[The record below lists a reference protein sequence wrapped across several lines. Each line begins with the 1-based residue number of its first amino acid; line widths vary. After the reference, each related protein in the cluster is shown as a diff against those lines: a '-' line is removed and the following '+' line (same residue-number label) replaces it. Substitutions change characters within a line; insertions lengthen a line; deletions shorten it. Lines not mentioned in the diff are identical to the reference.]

1 MRRTKLAVAGVW
13 MLAGS
18 AAFAQDAAAIQS
30 HIENAKRIAGTR
42 WAEAANYF
50 CAESSMPNRPTDP
63 AIVPTR
69 LFNNLSVVG
78 SVGTAVYILQTSQGL
93 ILIDAGYPEQIESVL
108 IPGLKALHLDPA
120 QVRDVIVT
128 HGHSDHFGAARYFQ
142 DTYGAKVFLSKAD
155 WDLLDAPP
163 AQGKGAPAP
172 QPKRDQV
179 VADLQ
184 PIVLGDTSILPVLI
198 PGHTPGAVALIFA
211 VFDGPANDQGKK
223 YMAGLF
229 GGTVLSAGF
238 VSTEGLRDYIK
249 SVQRYARIA
258 ADNHVTVEVQNHPLM
273 DGFAARLELLK
284 QRGAQQPHPFVIGE
298 DAYAA
303 FLNVMSECAQAQLI
317 RKGK

>member
-1 MRRTKLAVAGVW
+1 MRRTKLTVAGIW
-13 MLAGS
+13 MLAGWTAS
-18 AAFAQDAAAIQS
+18 AQDAAAIQS
-30 HIENAKRIAGTR
+30 HIESAKRVAGTR

-63 AIVPTR
+63 AIAPTR
-69 LFNNLSVVG
+69 LFDNLSVVG

-93 ILIDAGYPEQIESVL
+93 ILIDAGYPEQIDSVL

-120 QVRDVIVT
+120 QVRYVIVT
-128 HGHSDHFGAARYFQ
+128 HGHSDHFGAARYLQ
-142 DTYGAKVFLSKAD
+142 DTYGTKVFLSKAD
-155 WDLLDAPP
+155 WDLMDAPP
-163 AQGKGAPAP
+163 AKGKGAPAP

-184 PIVLGDTSILPVLI
+184 PVTLGDTSILPVLI
-198 PGHTPGAVALIFA
+198 PGHTPGALALIFP
-211 VFDGPANDQGKK
+211 VFDQGKK

-258 ADNHVTVEVQNHPLM
+258 EDNHVTVEVQNHPLM

-284 QRGAQQPHPFVIGE
+284 QRSPQQPHPFVIGE

-303 FLNVMSECAQAQLI
+303 FLNVMSECAQAQLA
-317 RKGK
+317 RRGN

>member
-1 MRRTKLAVAGVW
+1 
-13 MLAGS
+13 MLVGS
-18 AAFAQDAAAIQS
+18 AAFAQDAAVIQS
-30 HIENAKRIAGTR
+30 HIENAKRVAGTR
-42 WAEAANYF
+42 WADAANYF
-50 CAESSMPNRPTDP
+50 CAASSMPNRPTDP
-63 AIVPTR
+63 AIAPTR
-69 LFNNLSVVG
+69 LFSNLSVVG

-120 QVRDVIVT
+120 QVRYVIVT
-128 HGHSDHFGAARYFQ
+128 HGHSDHFGAARYMQ
-142 DTYGAKVFLSKAD
+142 ETYGAKVFLSKAD

-198 PGHTPGAVALIFA
+198 PGHTPGALALIFP
-211 VFDGPANDQGKK
+211 VFDGPVSDGPASNQGKK

-284 QRGAQQPHPFVIGE
+284 QRGAQQAHPFVIGE

-303 FLNVMSECAQAQLI
+303 FLNVMSECAQAQLV
-317 RKGK
+317 RKGN